1 MKRYL
6 TMMVVVVLALVFIAT
21 STPANASIFTKV
33 FDSPGVV
40 IAAVTGAGVGFAVG
54 AAIDDDGNVWTGKI
68 IGTTAGIP
76 TGIIFYKLI
85 RKKKAPE
92 VPQSEGP
99 TPGKKGDGVHN
110 VGFSPA
116 YTH

>member
-1 MKRYL
+1 MKRYFI
-6 TMMVVVVLALVFIAT
+6 MVVAVILALAFVAT

-40 IAAVTGAGVGFAVG
+40 IAAVTGAGVGFAIG

-76 TGIIFYKLI
+76 TGIIFYKLV

-92 VPQSEGP
+92 APRSEGP
-99 TPGKKGDGVHN
+99 TPGKKGDRVHN

-116 YTH
+116 CVH